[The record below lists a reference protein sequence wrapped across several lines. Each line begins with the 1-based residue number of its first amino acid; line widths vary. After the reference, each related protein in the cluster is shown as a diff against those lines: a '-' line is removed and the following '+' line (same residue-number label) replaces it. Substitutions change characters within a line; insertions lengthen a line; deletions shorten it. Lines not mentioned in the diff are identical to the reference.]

1 MKNQEIMIVM
11 QTNVAL
17 IHVTDAAIKTC
28 ETVCNQ
34 NIKLCNNDNNFNDTD
49 KKYVNSDSCNL
60 LDMLIA
66 LMKMQ
71 DKLQL
76 NAKTRIKKLLKNELK
91 RKKNILYLKFFIK
104 KSILMHHNKKT

>member
-1 MKNQEIMIVM
+1 M
-11 QTNVAL
+11 
-17 IHVTDAAIKTC
+17 TDAAIKTC